1 MPRRVRM
8 WFMRS
13 ESARGYALL
22 SPTLVVVVLGLLFP
36 LLILTTMSFWKQD
49 YFDIIRTFTT
59 ENYAAFFEKKI
70 YYLILYRSIR
80 ISALVTLVTI
90 VLAYPLAYYIA
101 FHVKKN
107 KMMWI
112 ILVTIPFWTSYLLR
126 VFAWKVILGYN
137 GVVNSGL
144 ISLGVI
150 SAPLEFLLYNPTA
163 VVITL
168 AHAWAAVAILPIYVS
183 LEKIDRSLIEAARD
197 LGESAFMTFVR
208 VTLPLSLPGVIAAS
222 LLVFIP
228 TVGDYVT
235 PALVGGTRGIMIG
248 NIIQSMFGK
257 ALNWPLGGGAV
268 DHLHADRHPRGVRA
282 ARRHPLVPEEGGIGG
297 GRAAR
302 RDERSRGARGRRSR
316 GCGRSRWRAPE
327 AERSWSVCGGLP
339 RVPVPA
345 GGGAADL
352 LVQRLA
358 VRHVSAEGLH
368 ARVVLRARGQPGAAE
383 RVLEQREGCGERVDP
398 EHRPRDLRRQG
409 GDPLP
414 NAGARR
420 ADRVHHGAARD
431 PGDHP
436 GDLSPHGRS
445 AWAA

>member
-1 MPRRVRM
+1 MSASPSDTTRATRRGVRV

-22 SPTLVVVVLGLLFP
+22 SPTLVVVVLGLVFP
-36 LLILTTMSFWKQD
+36 LIILITLSFWKQD
-49 YFDIIRTFTT
+49 YVNIIRTFTF
-59 ENYAAFFEKKI
+59 ENYFAFFEKKI

-80 ISALVTLVTI
+80 ISAFVTLVTI

-101 FHVKKN
+101 FHVQKN
-107 KMMWI
+107 KIMWI
-112 ILVTIPFWTSYLLR
+112 IMVTIPFWTSYLLR

-137 GVVNSGL
+137 GVINSGFISLGL
-144 ISLGVI
+144 ISE
-150 SAPLEFLLYNPTA
+150 PLEFLLYNPTA

-257 ALNWPLGGGAV
+257 ALNWPLG
-268 DHLHADRHPRGVRA
+268 A
-282 ARRHPLVPEEGGIGG
+282 ALSIISMLTVT
-297 GRAAR
+297 
-302 RDERSRGARGRRSR
+302 
-316 GCGRSRWRAPE
+316 
-327 AERSWSVCGGLP
+327 
-339 RVPVPA
+339 
-345 GGGAADL
+345 
-352 LVQRLA
+352 LA
-358 VRHVSAEGLH
+358 VCVLLGGTRWYRK
-368 ARVVLRARGQPGAAE
+368 RVG
-383 RVLEQREGCGERVDP
+383 
-398 EHRPRDLRRQG
+398 
-409 GDPLP
+409 
-414 NAGARR
+414 
-420 ADRVHHGAARD
+420 
-431 PGDHP
+431 
-436 GDLSPHGRS
+436 
-445 AWAA
+445 

>member
-1 MPRRVRM
+1 M

-22 SPTLVVVVLGLLFP
+22 SPALVVVVLGLLFP
-36 LLILTTMSFWKQD
+36 VLILTTMSFWKQE
-49 YFDIIRTFTT
+49 YVDIIRTFTT

-144 ISLGVI
+144 MSLGVI
-150 SAPLEFLLYNPTA
+150 SGPLEFLLYNPTA

-235 PALVGGTRGIMIG
+235 PALVGGTARDHDRQHHPVHVRQGA
-248 NIIQSMFGK
+248 QL
-257 ALNWPLGGGAV
+257 AARGGAL
-268 DHLHADRHPRGVRA
+268 DHLHADRHAGGVRA
-282 ARRHPLVPEEGGIGG
+282 SRRHSLVPEEDGIGS
-297 GRAAR
+297 GRPAR
-302 RDERSRGARGRRSR
+302 KD
-316 GCGRSRWRAPE
+316 
-327 AERSWSVCGGLP
+327 
-339 RVPVPA
+339 
-345 GGGAADL
+345 
-352 LVQRLA
+352 
-358 VRHVSAEGLH
+358 
-368 ARVVLRARGQPGAAE
+368 
-383 RVLEQREGCGERVDP
+383 
-398 EHRPRDLRRQG
+398 
-409 GDPLP
+409 
-414 NAGARR
+414 
-420 ADRVHHGAARD
+420 
-431 PGDHP
+431 
-436 GDLSPHGRS
+436 
-445 AWAA
+445 